1 MARSERIKVK
11 NIDKYI
17 QDLIRIADN
26 RKTVFAIQATSLGER
41 EREGYFLPIRLSDN
55 TALGGVCNFDEVES
69 LRYAQYVDGVV
80 DYVAVDCEKKLGVH
94 LGDGKYLTG
103 ALDKRVFELLEKSKQ
118 VLIKP
123 NDITVEAIFDLC
135 IDQTTFVSGAKVGII
150 GVGNIG
156 FKCALKLTE
165 AGAEVSLWDRKTS
178 ELNTVATTLNIV
190 KPKGTLATPRPC
202 NTIEQAC
209 IDKDILISCVS
220 ASDIVNGEHIKLLNQ
235 NALVIDVGKGNL
247 AKGAVQVINETDKT
261 LVRLDVGYQMIRKL
275 EAIMFRND
283 LGRPNKKRVGKLT
296 IVSGGA
302 VGESGAV
309 IVDNVSEPRFII
321 GLCDGAGGI
330 DSVTNQQR
338 TVLLE
343 ELKKSDR

>member
-1 MARSERIKVK
+1 MTISGTIKVK
-11 NIDKYI
+11 NIDEYI

-41 EREGYFLPIRLSDN
+41 ERQGYFLPIRSSDN
-55 TALGGVCNFDEVES
+55 ITLGGVCNFDEVES
-69 LRYAQYVDGVV
+69 LAYAQYVDGVV

-103 ALDKRVFELLEKSKQ
+103 ALDKRVFELLKKSKQ

-135 IDQTTFVSGAKVGII
+135 IDQATLVSGAKVGVI

-165 AGAEVSLWDRKTS
+165 AGAEVSLWDRKTT
-178 ELNTVATTLNIV
+178 ELNTITTTLNIV

-202 NTIEQAC
+202 NTIEQSC

-220 ASDIVNGEHIKLLNQ
+220 AADIVNGEHIKLLNQ
-235 NALVIDVGKGNL
+235 RALVIDVGKGNL
-247 AKGAVQVINETDKT
+247 TKDAVEAMNETAKT

-275 EAIMFRND
+275 EAIMFRNE
-283 LGRPNKKRVGKLT
+283 LGRPARKKVGNLT

-302 VGESGAV
+302 VGEAGAV

-321 GLCDGAGGI
+321 GLCDGVGGI
-330 DSVTNQQR
+330 DSVPTQR
-338 TVLLE
+338 RVTLLE
-343 ELKKSDR
+343 ELKQID